1 MKRTALLIALV
12 LAIAAA
18 VKAPFEASLAAD
30 RPALAAA
37 GGVNIKMREQV
48 GQGLSLALLG
58 GFRALVADLLW
69 IAAHGAWEEKRW
81 FTMRQDFEAVTM
93 LQPHAMFFWDL
104 ASWHLAWNASY
115 AAFTDPAEPR
125 LAIRLRN
132 QRLWIQAGRELLERG
147 IANNPDRF
155 ELYEKLGWMLKQ
167 KAQDTCGAADAA
179 LAAVKRC
186 QSWQRDYLQRL
197 AGYWLEEC
205 AREKNPAR
213 LREAYDYWRDLWRR
227 EYAARARE
235 HWDTI
240 DRNISRRIT
249 KLEDDLSVP
258 EAERL
263 FAKPTPSATV
273 PAKS

>member
-1 MKRTALLIALV
+1 MRRTALLIVLV
-12 LAIAAA
+12 LALAAA

-30 RPALAAA
+30 RPALARSA
-37 GGVNIKMREQV
+37 GVNIKMREQI

-69 IAAHGAWEEKRW
+69 IAAHGAWEERRW

-93 LQPHAMFFWDL
+93 LQPQAMFFWDL
-104 ASWHLAWNASY
+104 ASWHLAWNASH
-115 AAFTDPAEPR
+115 AASTDPAEPR
-125 LAIRLRN
+125 LAVRLRN

-167 KAQDTCGAADAA
+167 KIEDPCGAADAA

-227 EYAARARE
+227 EYSQRPRE

-240 DRNISRRIT
+240 DKNLSKRIQ
-249 KLEDDLSVP
+249 KLEADLAVP
-258 EAERL
+258 ESERL
-263 FAKPTPSATV
+263 FPKPQPSATI

>member
-1 MKRTALLIALV
+1 MRRTALLIMLV
-12 LAIAAA
+12 LVVAAA
-18 VKAPFEASLAAD
+18 VKTPFEARLAAD
-30 RPALAAA
+30 RPVPARAV
-37 GGVNIKMREQV
+37 GINIKMREQV

-81 FTMRQDFEAVTM
+81 FTMRQNFEAVTM
-93 LQPHAMFFWDL
+93 LQPQATFFWDM
-104 ASWHLAWNASY
+104 ASWHLAWNASH

-167 KAQDTCGAADAA
+167 KSQDTCAAADAA
-179 LAAVKRC
+179 LAAVQRC

-205 AREKNPAR
+205 AREKAPGR
-213 LREAYDYWRDLWRR
+213 LREAYHYWRDLWRR
-227 EYAARARE
+227 EYAQRPRAQ
-235 HWDTI
+235 WDTI
-240 DRNISRRIT
+240 DKNLSRRIH
-249 KLEDDLSVP
+249 KLEDDLDVP
-258 EAERL
+258 AAERL
-263 FAKPTPSATV
+263 FPKTAPSASV
-273 PAKS
+273 PPKS